1 MKINTIILTTLIIL
15 FFYLLIIN
23 LIEYNTIIEG
33 ATVTLDS
40 SDIESIYTNKQ
51 KLTNLTTQQTNIENE
66 IAEISKKIKKIYP
79 TYQNV
84 NRNMIAVT
92 KKAEKEMAKSEEGSR
107 PGK

>member
-1 MKINTIILTTLIIL
+1 MKINDVILSFLIGL
-15 FFYLLIIN
+15 FIYLLIIN
-23 LIEYNTIIEG
+23 LIRYNTVVEG
-33 ATVTLDS
+33 AVTLDS

-51 KLTNLTTQQTNIENE
+51 KLTNLATQQTNIENE
-66 IAEISKKIKKIYP
+66 IADISKKIKEIYP

-92 KKAEKEMAKSEEGSR
+92 EKAEKEMANSEEGSR

>member
-1 MKINTIILTTLIIL
+1 MKINDVILSFLIGL
-15 FFYLLIIN
+15 FIYLLIIN
-23 LIEYNTIIEG
+23 LIRYNTVVEG
-33 ATVTLDS
+33 AVTLDS

-51 KLTNLTTQQTNIENE
+51 KLTNLATQQTNIENE
-66 IAEISKKIKKIYP
+66 IADISKKIKEIYP

-92 KKAEKEMAKSEEGSR
+92 EKAEKEMAKSEEGSR

>member
-1 MKINTIILTTLIIL
+1 MKINDVILSFLIGL
-15 FFYLLIIN
+15 FIYLLIIN
-23 LIEYNTIIEG
+23 LIRYNTVVEG
-33 ATVTLDS
+33 AVTLDS

>member
-1 MKINTIILTTLIIL
+1 MKINDVILSFLIGL
-15 FFYLLIIN
+15 FIYLFIIN
-23 LIEYNTIIEG
+23 LIQYNTVVEG
-33 ATVTLDS
+33 AVTLDS